1 MSRVRDS
8 KGRYAQ
14 QNVGSPWILP
24 NREPTPEL
32 FPQVVSGI
40 SGQPGVFDQIMVG
53 HPKVAKHMSDFRTTL
68 GAASYW
74 WQPCEDETSAEAA
87 FREDME
93 SLCKGAYLDA
103 ENGVQGW
110 SEIAESWLQHWAH
123 GMYWAEVRWVEE
135 PTEARQYAYL
145 SGRQLELYPVHPSTV
160 QQVLQSDNYRRL
172 TGIRQS
178 ASTGFAEIPV
188 ERLLWVQRGG
198 IVGQYAGESILRP
211 LVFLFDRWRSVWLSS
226 EQQAYM
232 QGGCL
237 VVQADQAAN
246 YGTEAWKR
254 ARATLEGWQNN
265 LARYLLMP
273 PGFQAEFIAAS
284 SSIDGDVIDRIDA
297 YCDTVLGAQ
306 VAALIQ
312 SANGHRAL
320 GEVAAAQDDTSQSED
335 LSAFLRRLG
344 DRLSRWVA
352 QQVAYAGRR
361 PTLSVR
367 PAEQVTAPDAK
378 VATAIQA
385 KGAQAVT
392 WTSADE
398 AWVRETIGMPE
409 LQTVEDVD
417 GDSLLAEPM
426 ATPIPPEPDGS
437 VQSAEMAE
445 VKRYEHI
452 DFTPPQG
459 VREAAAR
466 GLEVRR
472 EAPESQ
478 RGGTEVGVARA
489 RDLSN
494 GVSISPET
502 ARRMKA
508 YFDRHEADKQGE
520 TWDQQGKGWQAWMLW
535 GGDAGRSWA
544 EKLVKQMNAADE
556 KASLSDSTDPVPPAA
571 VQQSAADGLFARGRS
586 PSEMRGL
593 QNRMDLQL
601 AKKIAAGQGLSRGE
615 LRYIESALRFI
626 GDPTTKPDYGLH
638 GPTYQE
644 FHGLGGQAMVSWLG
658 GVLSDTDGVAPVTS
672 PDPTVAPEPMAEP
685 DLLAGADYG
694 ADFTGRWC

>member
-1 MSRVRDS
+1 MSRIRDA
-8 KGRYAQ
+8 KGRFAQ

-93 SLCKGAYLDA
+93 SLTQGAYLDA

-160 QQVLQSDNYRRL
+160 QQVLQADNYRRL

-188 ERLLWVQRGG
+188 DRLLWVQRGG

-211 LVFLFDRWRSVWLSS
+211 LVFLFDRWKSVWLSS

-273 PGFQAEFIAAS
+273 PGFQAEFIASS
-284 SSIDGDVIDRIDA
+284 SSIDGDVIDRIDG

-320 GEVAAAQDDTSQSED
+320 GEVAAAQDDASQSED

-344 DRLSRWVA
+344 DRLSRWVS

-367 PAEQVTAPDAK
+367 PAEQVTAADAK
-378 VATAIQA
+378 VSTAISA
-385 KGAQAVT
+385 KAAEAVT
-392 WTSADE
+392 WTPADE

-417 GDSLLAEPM
+417 GESMLAEPM
-426 ATPIPPEPDGS
+426 AAPVVPTAPVADAPEA
-437 VQSAEMAE
+437 SAEMA
-445 VKRYEHI
+445 
-452 DFTPPQG
+452 DDT
-459 VREAAAR
+459 
-466 GLEVRR
+466 
-472 EAPESQ
+472 
-478 RGGTEVGVARA
+478 VG
-489 RDLSN
+489 
-494 GVSISPET
+494 
-502 ARRMKA
+502 
-508 YFDRHEADKQGE
+508 
-520 TWDQQGKGWQAWMLW
+520 
-535 GGDAGRSWA
+535 
-544 EKLVKQMNAADE
+544 
-556 KASLSDSTDPVPPAA
+556 PPAS
-571 VQQSAADGLFARGRS
+571 VQQSAADGLYARNRS

-601 AKKIAAGQGLSRGE
+601 AKKLAAGQGLSHGE

-626 GDPTTKPDYGLH
+626 GDPTVKPDYALH

-658 GVLSDTDGVAPVTS
+658 GVLADTDGVAPVSS
-672 PDPTVAPEPMAEP
+672 PDPAMTPDPMAE
-685 DLLAGADYG
+685 LESADY
-694 ADFTGRWC
+694 TGRWWP

>member
-1 MSRVRDS
+1 MSRIRDA
-8 KGRYAQ
+8 KGRFAQ

-93 SLCKGAYLDA
+93 SLTQGAYLDA

-160 QQVLQSDNYRRL
+160 QQVLQADNYRRL

-188 ERLLWVQRGG
+188 DRLLWVQRGG

-211 LVFLFDRWRSVWLSS
+211 LVFLFDRWKSVWLSS

-273 PGFQAEFIAAS
+273 PGFQAEFIASS
-284 SSIDGDVIDRIDA
+284 SSIDGDVIDRIDG

-320 GEVAAAQDDTSQSED
+320 GEVAAAQDDASQSED

-344 DRLSRWVA
+344 DRLSRWVS

-367 PAEQVTAPDAK
+367 PAEQVTAADAK
-378 VATAIQA
+378 VSTAISA
-385 KGAQAVT
+385 KAAEAVT
-392 WTSADE
+392 WTPADE

-417 GDSLLAEPM
+417 GESMLAEPM
-426 ATPIPPEPDGS
+426 AAPVVPTAPVADAPEA
-437 VQSAEMAE
+437 SAEMA
-445 VKRYEHI
+445 
-452 DFTPPQG
+452 DDT
-459 VREAAAR
+459 
-466 GLEVRR
+466 
-472 EAPESQ
+472 
-478 RGGTEVGVARA
+478 VG
-489 RDLSN
+489 
-494 GVSISPET
+494 
-502 ARRMKA
+502 
-508 YFDRHEADKQGE
+508 
-520 TWDQQGKGWQAWMLW
+520 
-535 GGDAGRSWA
+535 
-544 EKLVKQMNAADE
+544 
-556 KASLSDSTDPVPPAA
+556 PPAS
-571 VQQSAADGLFARGRS
+571 VQQSAADGLYARNRS

-601 AKKIAAGQGLSRGE
+601 AKKLAAGQGLSHGE

-626 GDPTTKPDYGLH
+626 GDPTVKPDYALH

-658 GVLSDTDGVAPVTS
+658 GVLADTDGVAPVSS
-672 PDPTVAPEPMAEP
+672 PDPAVAPDPMAE
-685 DLLAGADYG
+685 LES

>member
-1 MSRVRDS
+1 MSKARIRDS
-8 KGRYAQ
+8 RGRFAQ

-32 FPQVVSGI
+32 FPQIVSGI
-40 SGQPGVFDQIMVG
+40 SGQPGVYDQILVG
-53 HPKVAKHMSDFRTTL
+53 HPKVAKHMGDFRTTL

-74 WQPCEDETSAEAA
+74 WQPVEDETSEEAA
-87 FREDME
+87 FREDLE
-93 SLCKGAYLDA
+93 SLTEHAYLDH

-123 GMYWAEVRWVEE
+123 GMYWAEIRFVEE
-135 PTEARQYAYL
+135 PTHARQYAYL
-145 SGRQLELYPVHPSTV
+145 TGRQLEIYPVHPSTV
-160 QQVLQSDNYRRL
+160 QQVMQSDNYRRL

-178 ASTGFAEIPV
+178 AATGFAEIPV
-188 ERLLWVQRGG
+188 DRLLWVQRGG
-198 IVGQYAGESILRP
+198 VVGQYAGESILRP
-211 LVFLFDRWRSVWLSS
+211 LVFLFDRWKSVWLSS

-237 VVQADQAAN
+237 VVQADQGAN

-254 ARATLEGWQNN
+254 ARATLEGWQND

-273 PGFQAEFIAAS
+273 PGFTADFVASS
-284 SSIDGDVIDRIDA
+284 SSIDGDVIDRIDS

-306 VAALIQ
+306 VAALIA

-320 GEVAAAQDDTSQSED
+320 GEVAAQQDATAESED

-344 DRLSRWVA
+344 DRLSRWVSRH
-352 QQVAYAGRR
+352 VAYLGRR
-361 PTLSVR
+361 PTLCVR
-367 PAEQVTAPDAK
+367 PVEQSAAPAEKVTAALAAK
-378 VATAIQA
+378 AAEAI
-385 KGAQAVT
+385 T
-392 WTSADE
+392 WTQADE
-398 AWVRETIGMPE
+398 AWARQTIGMPE

-417 GDSLLAEPM
+417 GDAMLATPELTVPVVPVTTEDTAVSAPM
-426 ATPIPPEPDGS
+426 ADE
-437 VQSAEMAE
+437 A
-445 VKRYEHI
+445 RYSHI

-472 EAPESQ
+472 AAPDSEK
-478 RGGTEVGVARA
+478 GGTEVGVARA

-494 GVSISPET
+494 GVSISSDT

-520 TWDQQGKGWQAWMLW
+520 TWDQQGKGWQAWQLW
-535 GGDAGRSWA
+535 GGDAGQAWA
-544 EKLVKQMNAADE
+544 NKLVRQMNAADE
-556 KASLSDSTDPVPPAA
+556 EAKMADVSSQGLTPPVA
-571 VQQSAADGLFARGRS
+571 VQQSAADGLYARGRS
-586 PSEMRGL
+586 MAEMRGL
-593 QNRMDLQL
+593 QNRTDLQL
-601 AKKIAAGQGLSRGE
+601 AKKLAAGQGLTQGE

-626 GDPTTKPDYGLH
+626 GDPTTRPDYALH

-644 FHGLGGQAMVSWLG
+644 WHGLGGQAMATWLG
-658 GVLSDTDGVAPVTS
+658 SALADVDGVAPVES
-672 PDPTVAPEPMAEP
+672 PDPA
-685 DLLAGADYG
+685 LAGLPVGDL
-694 ADFTGRWC
+694 WQ

>member
-1 MSRVRDS
+1 MSRIRDA

-93 SLCKGAYLDA
+93 SLTQGAYLDA

-135 PTEARQYAYL
+135 PTEPRQYAYL

-160 QQVLQSDNYRRL
+160 QQVLQADNYRRL

-188 ERLLWVQRGG
+188 DRLLWVQRGG

-211 LVFLFDRWRSVWLSS
+211 LVFLFDRWKSVWLSS

-273 PGFQAEFIAAS
+273 PGFQAEFIASS
-284 SSIDGDVIDRIDA
+284 SSIDGDVIDRIDG

-320 GEVAAAQDDTSQSED
+320 GEVAAAQDDASQSED

-344 DRLSRWVA
+344 DRLSRWVS

-378 VATAIQA
+378 VATAISA
-385 KGAQAVT
+385 KAAEAVT

-417 GDSLLAEPM
+417 GESLLVDPM
-426 ATPIPPEPDGS
+426 AAPAVPAAPVADAPEA
-437 VQSAEMAE
+437 SAEMA
-445 VKRYEHI
+445 
-452 DFTPPQG
+452 DDT
-459 VREAAAR
+459 
-466 GLEVRR
+466 
-472 EAPESQ
+472 
-478 RGGTEVGVARA
+478 VG
-489 RDLSN
+489 
-494 GVSISPET
+494 
-502 ARRMKA
+502 
-508 YFDRHEADKQGE
+508 
-520 TWDQQGKGWQAWMLW
+520 
-535 GGDAGRSWA
+535 
-544 EKLVKQMNAADE
+544 
-556 KASLSDSTDPVPPAA
+556 PPAS
-571 VQQSAADGLFARGRS
+571 VQQSAADGLYARNRS

-601 AKKIAAGQGLSRGE
+601 AKKLAAGQGLSHGE

-626 GDPTTKPDYGLH
+626 GDPTVKPDYALH

-658 GVLSDTDGVAPVTS
+658 GVLADTDGVAPVSS
-672 PDPTVAPEPMAEP
+672 PDPAMAPDPMAE
-685 DLLAGADYG
+685 LESV
-694 ADFTGRWC
+694 DFTGRWC

>member
-1 MSRVRDS
+1 MSRMRDA
-8 KGRYAQ
+8 KGRFAQ

-93 SLCKGAYLDA
+93 SLTQGAYLDA

-135 PTEARQYAYL
+135 PTQPRQYAYL

-160 QQVLQSDNYRRL
+160 QQVLQADNYRRL

-188 ERLLWVQRGG
+188 DRLLWVQRGG

-211 LVFLFDRWRSVWLSS
+211 LVFLFDRWKSVWLSS

-273 PGFQAEFIAAS
+273 PGFQAEFIASS
-284 SSIDGDVIDRIDA
+284 SSIDGDVIDRIDG

-320 GEVAAAQDDTSQSED
+320 GEVAAAQDDASQSED

-344 DRLSRWVA
+344 DRLSRWVS

-367 PAEQVTAPDAK
+367 PAEQVTAADAK

-385 KGAQAVT
+385 KGAEAIT
-392 WTSADE
+392 WTPADE

-409 LQTVEDVD
+409 LQTMEDVD
-417 GDSLLAEPM
+417 GESMLAEPM
-426 ATPIPPEPDGS
+426 AAPAAVVEPVAGAPAA
-437 VQSAEMAE
+437 SAEMADDTVE
-445 VKRYEHI
+445 
-452 DFTPPQG
+452 PP
-459 VREAAAR
+459 
-466 GLEVRR
+466 
-472 EAPESQ
+472 S
-478 RGGTEVGVARA
+478 
-489 RDLSN
+489 S
-494 GVSISPET
+494 
-502 ARRMKA
+502 
-508 YFDRHEADKQGE
+508 
-520 TWDQQGKGWQAWMLW
+520 
-535 GGDAGRSWA
+535 
-544 EKLVKQMNAADE
+544 
-556 KASLSDSTDPVPPAA
+556 
-571 VQQSAADGLFARGRS
+571 VQQSAADGLYARNRS

-601 AKKIAAGQGLSRGE
+601 AKKLAAGQGLSHGE

-626 GDPTTKPDYGLH
+626 GDPTVKPDYALH

-658 GVLSDTDGVAPVTS
+658 GVLADTDGVAPVSS
-672 PDPTVAPEPMAEP
+672 PDPAVAPDPMAEL
-685 DLLAGADYG
+685 DSV
-694 ADFTGRWC
+694 DFTGRWC

>member
-1 MSRVRDS
+1 MSRIRDA

-93 SLCKGAYLDA
+93 SLTQGAYLDA

-135 PTEARQYAYL
+135 PTEPRQYAYL

-160 QQVLQSDNYRRL
+160 QQVLQADNYRRL

-188 ERLLWVQRGG
+188 DRLLWVQRGG

-211 LVFLFDRWRSVWLSS
+211 LVFLFDRWKSVWLSS

-273 PGFQAEFIAAS
+273 PGFQAEFIASS
-284 SSIDGDVIDRIDA
+284 SSIDGDVIDRIDG

-320 GEVAAAQDDTSQSED
+320 GEVAAAQDDASQSED

-344 DRLSRWVA
+344 DRLSRWVS

-378 VATAIQA
+378 VATAISA
-385 KGAQAVT
+385 KAAEAVT

-417 GDSLLAEPM
+417 GESLLVDPM
-426 ATPIPPEPDGS
+426 AAPAAPVADAPEA
-437 VQSAEMAE
+437 SAEMA
-445 VKRYEHI
+445 
-452 DFTPPQG
+452 DDT
-459 VREAAAR
+459 
-466 GLEVRR
+466 
-472 EAPESQ
+472 
-478 RGGTEVGVARA
+478 VG
-489 RDLSN
+489 
-494 GVSISPET
+494 
-502 ARRMKA
+502 
-508 YFDRHEADKQGE
+508 
-520 TWDQQGKGWQAWMLW
+520 
-535 GGDAGRSWA
+535 
-544 EKLVKQMNAADE
+544 
-556 KASLSDSTDPVPPAA
+556 PPAS
-571 VQQSAADGLFARGRS
+571 VQQSAADGLYARNRS

-601 AKKIAAGQGLSRGE
+601 AKKLAAGQGLSHGE

-626 GDPTTKPDYGLH
+626 GDPTVKPDYALH

-658 GVLSDTDGVAPVTS
+658 GVLADTDGVAPVSS
-672 PDPTVAPEPMAEP
+672 PDPAMAPDPMAE
-685 DLLAGADYG
+685 LES

>member
-1 MSRVRDS
+1 MSRIRDA
-8 KGRYAQ
+8 KGRFAQ

-93 SLCKGAYLDA
+93 SLTQGAYLDA

-135 PTEARQYAYL
+135 PTQPRQYAYL

-160 QQVLQSDNYRRL
+160 QQVLQADNYRRL

-188 ERLLWVQRGG
+188 DRLLWVQRGG

-211 LVFLFDRWRSVWLSS
+211 LVFLFDRWKSVWLSS

-273 PGFQAEFIAAS
+273 PGFQAEFIASS
-284 SSIDGDVIDRIDA
+284 SSIDGDVIDRIDG

-320 GEVAAAQDDTSQSED
+320 GEVAAAQDDASQSED

-344 DRLSRWVA
+344 DRLSRWVS

-367 PAEQVTAPDAK
+367 PAEQVTAADAK
-378 VATAIQA
+378 VATAISA
-385 KGAQAVT
+385 KAAEAVT
-392 WTSADE
+392 WTPADE

-417 GDSLLAEPM
+417 GESMLAEPM
-426 ATPIPPEPDGS
+426 AAPVVPAAPVVGAPEA
-437 VQSAEMAE
+437 SAEMADDT
-445 VKRYEHI
+445 V
-452 DFTPPQG
+452 
-459 VREAAAR
+459 
-466 GLEVRR
+466 
-472 EAPESQ
+472 
-478 RGGTEVGVARA
+478 
-489 RDLSN
+489 N
-494 GVSISPET
+494 
-502 ARRMKA
+502 
-508 YFDRHEADKQGE
+508 
-520 TWDQQGKGWQAWMLW
+520 
-535 GGDAGRSWA
+535 
-544 EKLVKQMNAADE
+544 
-556 KASLSDSTDPVPPAA
+556 PPAS
-571 VQQSAADGLFARGRS
+571 VQQSAADGLYARNRS

-601 AKKIAAGQGLSRGE
+601 AKKLAAGQGLSHGE

-626 GDPTTKPDYGLH
+626 GDPTVKPDYALH

-658 GVLSDTDGVAPVTS
+658 GVLADTDGVAPVSS
-672 PDPTVAPEPMAEP
+672 PDPAMVPDPMAE
-685 DLLAGADYG
+685 LES

>member
-1 MSRVRDS
+1 MRDA
-8 KGRYAQ
+8 KGRFAQ

-93 SLCKGAYLDA
+93 SLTQGAYLDA

-135 PTEARQYAYL
+135 PTQPRQYAYL

-160 QQVLQSDNYRRL
+160 QQVLQADNYRRL

-188 ERLLWVQRGG
+188 DRLLWVQRGG

-211 LVFLFDRWRSVWLSS
+211 LVFLFDRWKSVWLSS

-273 PGFQAEFIAAS
+273 PGFQAEFIASS
-284 SSIDGDVIDRIDA
+284 SSIDGDVIDRIDG

-320 GEVAAAQDDTSQSED
+320 GEVAAAQDDASQSED

-344 DRLSRWVA
+344 DRLSRWVS

-367 PAEQVTAPDAK
+367 PAEQVTAADAK

-385 KGAQAVT
+385 KGAEAIT
-392 WTSADE
+392 WTPADE

-409 LQTVEDVD
+409 LQTMEDVD
-417 GDSLLAEPM
+417 GESMLAEPM
-426 ATPIPPEPDGS
+426 AAPAAVVEPVAGAPAA
-437 VQSAEMAE
+437 SAEMADDTVE
-445 VKRYEHI
+445 
-452 DFTPPQG
+452 PP
-459 VREAAAR
+459 
-466 GLEVRR
+466 
-472 EAPESQ
+472 S
-478 RGGTEVGVARA
+478 
-489 RDLSN
+489 S
-494 GVSISPET
+494 
-502 ARRMKA
+502 
-508 YFDRHEADKQGE
+508 
-520 TWDQQGKGWQAWMLW
+520 
-535 GGDAGRSWA
+535 
-544 EKLVKQMNAADE
+544 
-556 KASLSDSTDPVPPAA
+556 
-571 VQQSAADGLFARGRS
+571 VQQSAADGLYARNRS

-601 AKKIAAGQGLSRGE
+601 AKKLAAGQGLSHGE

-626 GDPTTKPDYGLH
+626 GDPTVKPDYALH

-658 GVLSDTDGVAPVTS
+658 GVLADTDGVAPVTS
-672 PDPTVAPEPMAEP
+672 PDPAMVPDPMAEL
-685 DLLAGADYG
+685 DSV
-694 ADFTGRWC
+694 DFTGRWC

>member
-1 MSRVRDS
+1 MSRIRDA

-93 SLCKGAYLDA
+93 SLTQGAYLDA

-135 PTEARQYAYL
+135 PTQPRQYAYL

-160 QQVLQSDNYRRL
+160 QQVLQADNYRRL

-211 LVFLFDRWRSVWLSS
+211 LVFLFDRWKSVWLSS

-273 PGFQAEFIAAS
+273 PGFQAEFIASS
-284 SSIDGDVIDRIDA
+284 SSIDGDVIDRIDG

-320 GEVAAAQDDTSQSED
+320 GEVAAAQDDASQSED

-344 DRLSRWVA
+344 DRLSRWVS

-367 PAEQVTAPDAK
+367 PAEQVTAADTK
-378 VATAIQA
+378 VATAISA
-385 KGAQAVT
+385 KAAEAVT

-417 GDSLLAEPM
+417 GESLLADPM
-426 ATPIPPEPDGS
+426 AAPVVPTAPVADAPEA
-437 VQSAEMAE
+437 SAEMADDT
-445 VKRYEHI
+445 V
-452 DFTPPQG
+452 
-459 VREAAAR
+459 
-466 GLEVRR
+466 
-472 EAPESQ
+472 
-478 RGGTEVGVARA
+478 
-489 RDLSN
+489 N
-494 GVSISPET
+494 
-502 ARRMKA
+502 
-508 YFDRHEADKQGE
+508 
-520 TWDQQGKGWQAWMLW
+520 
-535 GGDAGRSWA
+535 
-544 EKLVKQMNAADE
+544 
-556 KASLSDSTDPVPPAA
+556 PPAS
-571 VQQSAADGLFARGRS
+571 VQQSAADGLYARNRS

-601 AKKIAAGQGLSRGE
+601 AKKLAAGQGLSHGE

-626 GDPTTKPDYGLH
+626 GDPTVKPDYALH

-658 GVLSDTDGVAPVTS
+658 GVLADTDGVAPVSS
-672 PDPTVAPEPMAEP
+672 PDPAMAPDPMAE
-685 DLLAGADYG
+685 LES

>member
-1 MSRVRDS
+1 MRDA
-8 KGRYAQ
+8 KGRFAQ

-93 SLCKGAYLDA
+93 SLTQGAYLDA

-135 PTEARQYAYL
+135 PTQPRQYAYL

-160 QQVLQSDNYRRL
+160 QQVLQADNYRRL

-188 ERLLWVQRGG
+188 DRLLWVQRGG

-211 LVFLFDRWRSVWLSS
+211 LVFLFDRWKSVWLSS

-273 PGFQAEFIAAS
+273 PGFQAEFIASS
-284 SSIDGDVIDRIDA
+284 SSIDGDVIDRIDG

-320 GEVAAAQDDTSQSED
+320 GEVAAAQDDASQSED

-344 DRLSRWVA
+344 DRLSRWVS

-367 PAEQVTAPDAK
+367 PAEQVTAADAK

-385 KGAQAVT
+385 KGAEAIT
-392 WTSADE
+392 WTPADE

-409 LQTVEDVD
+409 LQTMEDVD
-417 GDSLLAEPM
+417 GESMLAEPM
-426 ATPIPPEPDGS
+426 AAPAAVVEPVAGAPAA
-437 VQSAEMAE
+437 SAEMADDTVE
-445 VKRYEHI
+445 
-452 DFTPPQG
+452 PP
-459 VREAAAR
+459 
-466 GLEVRR
+466 
-472 EAPESQ
+472 S
-478 RGGTEVGVARA
+478 
-489 RDLSN
+489 S
-494 GVSISPET
+494 
-502 ARRMKA
+502 
-508 YFDRHEADKQGE
+508 
-520 TWDQQGKGWQAWMLW
+520 
-535 GGDAGRSWA
+535 
-544 EKLVKQMNAADE
+544 
-556 KASLSDSTDPVPPAA
+556 
-571 VQQSAADGLFARGRS
+571 VQQSAADGLYARNRS

-601 AKKIAAGQGLSRGE
+601 AKKLAAGQGLSHGE

-626 GDPTTKPDYGLH
+626 GDPTVKPDYALH

-658 GVLSDTDGVAPVTS
+658 GVLADTDGVAPVSS
-672 PDPTVAPEPMAEP
+672 PDPAVAPDPMAEL
-685 DLLAGADYG
+685 DSV
-694 ADFTGRWC
+694 DFTGRWC

>member
-1 MSRVRDS
+1 MSRMRDA
-8 KGRYAQ
+8 KGRFAQ

-93 SLCKGAYLDA
+93 SLTQGAYLDA

-135 PTEARQYAYL
+135 PTQPRQYAYL

-160 QQVLQSDNYRRL
+160 QQVLQADNYRRL

-188 ERLLWVQRGG
+188 DRLLWVQRGG

-211 LVFLFDRWRSVWLSS
+211 LVFLFDRWKSVWLSS

-273 PGFQAEFIAAS
+273 PGFKAEFIASS
-284 SSIDGDVIDRIDA
+284 SSIDGDVIDRIDG

-320 GEVAAAQDDTSQSED
+320 GEVAAAQDDASQSED

-344 DRLSRWVA
+344 DRLSRWVS

-367 PAEQVTAPDAK
+367 PAEQVTAADAK
-378 VATAIQA
+378 VSTAISA
-385 KGAQAVT
+385 KAAEAVT
-392 WTSADE
+392 WTPADE

-409 LQTVEDVD
+409 LQTMEDVD
-417 GDSLLAEPM
+417 GESMLAEPM
-426 ATPIPPEPDGS
+426 AAPVVPTAPVAGAPES
-437 VQSAEMAE
+437 SAEMADDT
-445 VKRYEHI
+445 V
-452 DFTPPQG
+452 
-459 VREAAAR
+459 
-466 GLEVRR
+466 
-472 EAPESQ
+472 
-478 RGGTEVGVARA
+478 
-489 RDLSN
+489 N
-494 GVSISPET
+494 
-502 ARRMKA
+502 
-508 YFDRHEADKQGE
+508 
-520 TWDQQGKGWQAWMLW
+520 
-535 GGDAGRSWA
+535 
-544 EKLVKQMNAADE
+544 
-556 KASLSDSTDPVPPAA
+556 PPAL
-571 VQQSAADGLFARGRS
+571 VQQSAADGLYARNRS

-601 AKKIAAGQGLSRGE
+601 AKKLAAGQGLSHGE

-626 GDPTTKPDYGLH
+626 GDPTVKPDYGLH

-658 GVLSDTDGVAPVTS
+658 GVLADTDGVAPVSS
-672 PDPTVAPEPMAEP
+672 PDPAVAPDPMAE
-685 DLLAGADYG
+685 LES

>member
-1 MSRVRDS
+1 MSRIRDA

-93 SLCKGAYLDA
+93 SLTQGAYLDA

-135 PTEARQYAYL
+135 PTEPRQYAYL

-160 QQVLQSDNYRRL
+160 QQVLQADNYRRL

-211 LVFLFDRWRSVWLSS
+211 LVFLFDRWKSVWLSS

-273 PGFQAEFIAAS
+273 PGFQAEFIASS
-284 SSIDGDVIDRIDA
+284 SSIDGDVIDRIDG

-320 GEVAAAQDDTSQSED
+320 GEVAAAQDDASQSED

-367 PAEQVTAPDAK
+367 PAEQVTAPDTK
-378 VATAIQA
+378 VATAISA
-385 KGAQAVT
+385 KAAEAVT

-417 GDSLLAEPM
+417 GESMLADPM
-426 ATPIPPEPDGS
+426 AAPAVPVAPVADAPEA
-437 VQSAEMAE
+437 SAEMADDT
-445 VKRYEHI
+445 V
-452 DFTPPQG
+452 
-459 VREAAAR
+459 
-466 GLEVRR
+466 
-472 EAPESQ
+472 
-478 RGGTEVGVARA
+478 
-489 RDLSN
+489 N
-494 GVSISPET
+494 
-502 ARRMKA
+502 
-508 YFDRHEADKQGE
+508 
-520 TWDQQGKGWQAWMLW
+520 
-535 GGDAGRSWA
+535 
-544 EKLVKQMNAADE
+544 
-556 KASLSDSTDPVPPAA
+556 PPAS
-571 VQQSAADGLFARGRS
+571 VQQSAADGLYARNRS

-601 AKKIAAGQGLSRGE
+601 AKKLAAGQGLSHGE

-626 GDPTTKPDYGLH
+626 GDPTVKPDYALH

-658 GVLSDTDGVAPVTS
+658 GVLADTDGVAPVSS
-672 PDPTVAPEPMAEP
+672 PDPAMVPDPMAE
-685 DLLAGADYG
+685 LES

>member
-1 MSRVRDS
+1 MSRIRDA
-8 KGRYAQ
+8 KGRFAQ

-93 SLCKGAYLDA
+93 SLTQGAYLDA

-160 QQVLQSDNYRRL
+160 QQVLQADNYRRL

-188 ERLLWVQRGG
+188 DRLLWVQRGG

-211 LVFLFDRWRSVWLSS
+211 LVFLFDRWKSVWLSS

-273 PGFQAEFIAAS
+273 PGFQAEFIASS
-284 SSIDGDVIDRIDA
+284 SSIDGDVIDRIDG

-320 GEVAAAQDDTSQSED
+320 GEVAAAQDDASQSED

-344 DRLSRWVA
+344 DRLSRWVS

-367 PAEQVTAPDAK
+367 PAEQVTAADAK
-378 VATAIQA
+378 VSTAISA
-385 KGAQAVT
+385 KAAEAVT
-392 WTSADE
+392 WTPADE

-417 GDSLLAEPM
+417 GESMLAEPM
-426 ATPIPPEPDGS
+426 AAPVVPTAPVADAPEA
-437 VQSAEMAE
+437 SAEMADDT
-445 VKRYEHI
+445 V
-452 DFTPPQG
+452 
-459 VREAAAR
+459 
-466 GLEVRR
+466 
-472 EAPESQ
+472 
-478 RGGTEVGVARA
+478 
-489 RDLSN
+489 N
-494 GVSISPET
+494 
-502 ARRMKA
+502 
-508 YFDRHEADKQGE
+508 
-520 TWDQQGKGWQAWMLW
+520 
-535 GGDAGRSWA
+535 
-544 EKLVKQMNAADE
+544 
-556 KASLSDSTDPVPPAA
+556 PPAS
-571 VQQSAADGLFARGRS
+571 VQQSAADGLYARNRS

-601 AKKIAAGQGLSRGE
+601 AKKLAAGQGLSHGE

-626 GDPTTKPDYGLH
+626 GDPTVKPDYALH

-658 GVLSDTDGVAPVTS
+658 GVLADTDGVAPVSS
-672 PDPTVAPEPMAEP
+672 PDPAVAPDPMAE
-685 DLLAGADYG
+685 LES

>member
-93 SLCKGAYLDA
+93 SLTQGAYLDA

-135 PTEARQYAYL
+135 PTQPRQYAYL

-160 QQVLQSDNYRRL
+160 QQVLQADNYRRL

-188 ERLLWVQRGG
+188 DRLLWVQRGG

-211 LVFLFDRWRSVWLSS
+211 LVFLFDRWKSVWLSS

-273 PGFQAEFIAAS
+273 PGFQAEFIASS
-284 SSIDGDVIDRIDA
+284 SSIDGDVIDRIDG

-320 GEVAAAQDDTSQSED
+320 GEVAAAQDDASQSED

-344 DRLSRWVA
+344 DRLSRWVS

-367 PAEQVTAPDAK
+367 PAEQVTAADAK
-378 VATAIQA
+378 VATAISA
-385 KGAQAVT
+385 KAAEAVT
-392 WTSADE
+392 WTPADE

-409 LQTVEDVD
+409 LQTMEDVD
-417 GDSLLAEPM
+417 GESMLAEPM
-426 ATPIPPEPDGS
+426 AAPIAPEPDGS

-459 VREAAAR
+459 VRESAAR

-494 GVSISPET
+494 GVSISSET

-508 YFDRHEADKQGE
+508 YFDRHEVDKQGE
-520 TWDQQGKGWQAWMLW
+520 TWDQQGKGWQAWQLW

-544 EKLVKQMNAADE
+544 EKLVRQMNAADE

-586 PSEMRGL
+586 TSEMRGL

-601 AKKIAAGQGLSRGE
+601 AKKLAAGQGLSHGE

-626 GDPTTKPDYGLH
+626 GDPTVKPDYALH

-658 GVLSDTDGVAPVTS
+658 GVLADTDGVAPVSS
-672 PDPTVAPEPMAEP
+672 PDPAMAPDPMAE
-685 DLLAGADYG
+685 LES

>member
-1 MSRVRDS
+1 MSRIRDA
-8 KGRYAQ
+8 KGRFAQ

-93 SLCKGAYLDA
+93 SLTQGAYLDA

-135 PTEARQYAYL
+135 PTEPRQYAYL

-160 QQVLQSDNYRRL
+160 QQVLQADNYRRL

-188 ERLLWVQRGG
+188 DRLLWVQRGG

-211 LVFLFDRWRSVWLSS
+211 LVFLFDRWKSVWLSS

-273 PGFQAEFIAAS
+273 PGFQAEFIASS
-284 SSIDGDVIDRIDA
+284 SSIDGDVIDRIDG

-320 GEVAAAQDDTSQSED
+320 GEVAAAQDDASQSED

-344 DRLSRWVA
+344 DRLSRWVS

-367 PAEQVTAPDAK
+367 PAEQVTAADAK
-378 VATAIQA
+378 VSTAISA
-385 KGAQAVT
+385 KAAEAVT
-392 WTSADE
+392 WTPADE

-409 LQTVEDVD
+409 LQTMEDVD
-417 GDSLLAEPM
+417 GESMLAEPM
-426 ATPIPPEPDGS
+426 AAPVVPTAPVADAPES
-437 VQSAEMAE
+437 SAEMA
-445 VKRYEHI
+445 
-452 DFTPPQG
+452 DDT
-459 VREAAAR
+459 
-466 GLEVRR
+466 
-472 EAPESQ
+472 
-478 RGGTEVGVARA
+478 VG
-489 RDLSN
+489 
-494 GVSISPET
+494 
-502 ARRMKA
+502 
-508 YFDRHEADKQGE
+508 
-520 TWDQQGKGWQAWMLW
+520 
-535 GGDAGRSWA
+535 
-544 EKLVKQMNAADE
+544 
-556 KASLSDSTDPVPPAA
+556 PPAS
-571 VQQSAADGLFARGRS
+571 VQQSAADGLYARNRS

-601 AKKIAAGQGLSRGE
+601 AKKLAAGQGLSHGE

-626 GDPTTKPDYGLH
+626 GDPTVKPDYALH

-658 GVLSDTDGVAPVTS
+658 GVLADTDGVAPVSS
-672 PDPTVAPEPMAEP
+672 PDPAMVPDPMAE
-685 DLLAGADYG
+685 LES

>member
-1 MSRVRDS
+1 MSRIRDA
-8 KGRYAQ
+8 KGRFAQ

-93 SLCKGAYLDA
+93 SLTQGAYLDA

-160 QQVLQSDNYRRL
+160 QQVLQADNYRRL

-188 ERLLWVQRGG
+188 DRLLWVQRGG

-211 LVFLFDRWRSVWLSS
+211 LVFLFDRWKSVWLSS

-273 PGFQAEFIAAS
+273 PGFQAEFIASS
-284 SSIDGDVIDRIDA
+284 SSIDGDVIDRIDG

-320 GEVAAAQDDTSQSED
+320 GEVAAAQDDASQSED

-344 DRLSRWVA
+344 DRLSRWVS

-367 PAEQVTAPDAK
+367 PAEQVTAADAK
-378 VATAIQA
+378 VSTAISA
-385 KGAQAVT
+385 KAAEAVT
-392 WTSADE
+392 WTPADE

-417 GDSLLAEPM
+417 GESMLAEPM
-426 ATPIPPEPDGS
+426 AAPVVPTAPVADAPEA
-437 VQSAEMAE
+437 SAEMA
-445 VKRYEHI
+445 
-452 DFTPPQG
+452 DDT
-459 VREAAAR
+459 
-466 GLEVRR
+466 
-472 EAPESQ
+472 
-478 RGGTEVGVARA
+478 VG
-489 RDLSN
+489 
-494 GVSISPET
+494 
-502 ARRMKA
+502 
-508 YFDRHEADKQGE
+508 
-520 TWDQQGKGWQAWMLW
+520 
-535 GGDAGRSWA
+535 
-544 EKLVKQMNAADE
+544 
-556 KASLSDSTDPVPPAA
+556 PPAS
-571 VQQSAADGLFARGRS
+571 VQQSAADGLYARNRS

-601 AKKIAAGQGLSRGE
+601 AKKLAAGQGLSHGE

-626 GDPTTKPDYGLH
+626 GDPTVKPDYALH

-658 GVLSDTDGVAPVTS
+658 GVLADTDGVAPVSS
-672 PDPTVAPEPMAEP
+672 PDPAMAPDPMAE
-685 DLLAGADYG
+685 LES

>member
-8 KGRYAQ
+8 KGRFAQ

-135 PTEARQYAYL
+135 PTEGRQYAYL

-160 QQVLQSDNYRRL
+160 QQVLQADNYRRL

-385 KGAQAVT
+385 KSAEAIT

-426 ATPIPPEPDGS
+426 AAPAVPAAPVEGAPEA
-437 VQSAEMAE
+437 SAEMADDTVE
-445 VKRYEHI
+445 
-452 DFTPPQG
+452 
-459 VREAAAR
+459 
-466 GLEVRR
+466 
-472 EAPESQ
+472 
-478 RGGTEVGVARA
+478 
-489 RDLSN
+489 
-494 GVSISPET
+494 
-502 ARRMKA
+502 
-508 YFDRHEADKQGE
+508 
-520 TWDQQGKGWQAWMLW
+520 
-535 GGDAGRSWA
+535 
-544 EKLVKQMNAADE
+544 
-556 KASLSDSTDPVPPAA
+556 PPAS
-571 VQQSAADGLFARGRS
+571 VQQSAADGLYARNRS

-672 PDPTVAPEPMAEP
+672 PDPAVAPDPMAEP

>member
-1 MSRVRDS
+1 MSRIRDA
-8 KGRYAQ
+8 KGRFAQ

-93 SLCKGAYLDA
+93 SLTQGAYLDA

-135 PTEARQYAYL
+135 PTEPRQYAYL

-160 QQVLQSDNYRRL
+160 QQVLQADNYRRL

-188 ERLLWVQRGG
+188 DRLLWVQRGG

-211 LVFLFDRWRSVWLSS
+211 LVFLFDRWKSVWLSS

-273 PGFQAEFIAAS
+273 PGFKADFIASS
-284 SSIDGDVIDRIDA
+284 SSIDGDVIDRIDG

-320 GEVAAAQDDTSQSED
+320 GEVAAAQDDASQSED

-344 DRLSRWVA
+344 DRLSRWVS

-367 PAEQVTAPDAK
+367 PAEQVTAADAK
-378 VATAIQA
+378 VATAISA
-385 KGAQAVT
+385 KAAEAVT
-392 WTSADE
+392 WTPADE

-417 GDSLLAEPM
+417 GESMLAEPM
-426 ATPIPPEPDGS
+426 AAPVVPTAPVAGAPEA
-437 VQSAEMAE
+437 SAEMA
-445 VKRYEHI
+445 
-452 DFTPPQG
+452 DDT
-459 VREAAAR
+459 
-466 GLEVRR
+466 
-472 EAPESQ
+472 
-478 RGGTEVGVARA
+478 VG
-489 RDLSN
+489 
-494 GVSISPET
+494 
-502 ARRMKA
+502 
-508 YFDRHEADKQGE
+508 
-520 TWDQQGKGWQAWMLW
+520 
-535 GGDAGRSWA
+535 
-544 EKLVKQMNAADE
+544 
-556 KASLSDSTDPVPPAA
+556 PPAS
-571 VQQSAADGLFARGRS
+571 VQQSAADGLYARNRS

-593 QNRMDLQL
+593 QNRVDLQL
-601 AKKIAAGQGLSRGE
+601 AKKLAAGQGLSHGE

-626 GDPTTKPDYGLH
+626 GDPTVKPDYALH

-658 GVLSDTDGVAPVTS
+658 GVLADTDGVAPVSS
-672 PDPTVAPEPMAEP
+672 PDPAMLPDPMAE
-685 DLLAGADYG
+685 LES

>member
-1 MSRVRDS
+1 MSRMRDA
-8 KGRYAQ
+8 KGRFAQ

-40 SGQPGVFDQIMVG
+40 SGQPGVYDQIMAG

-93 SLCKGAYLDA
+93 SLTQGAYLDA

-135 PTEARQYAYL
+135 PTQPRQYAFL

-160 QQVLQSDNYRRL
+160 QQVLQADNYRRL

-188 ERLLWVQRGG
+188 DRLLWVQRGG

-211 LVFLFDRWRSVWLSS
+211 LVFLFDRWKSVWLSS

-273 PGFQAEFIAAS
+273 PGFQAEFIASS
-284 SSIDGDVIDRIDA
+284 SSIDGDVIDRIDG

-320 GEVAAAQDDTSQSED
+320 GEVAAAQDDASQSED

-344 DRLSRWVA
+344 DRLSRWVS

-367 PAEQVTAPDAK
+367 PAEQVTAADAK
-378 VATAIQA
+378 VSTAISA
-385 KGAQAVT
+385 KAAEAVT
-392 WTSADE
+392 WTPADE

-417 GDSLLAEPM
+417 GESMLAEPM
-426 ATPIPPEPDGS
+426 AAPAVPAAPVAGAPEA
-437 VQSAEMAE
+437 SAEMA
-445 VKRYEHI
+445 
-452 DFTPPQG
+452 DDT
-459 VREAAAR
+459 
-466 GLEVRR
+466 
-472 EAPESQ
+472 
-478 RGGTEVGVARA
+478 VG
-489 RDLSN
+489 
-494 GVSISPET
+494 
-502 ARRMKA
+502 
-508 YFDRHEADKQGE
+508 
-520 TWDQQGKGWQAWMLW
+520 
-535 GGDAGRSWA
+535 
-544 EKLVKQMNAADE
+544 
-556 KASLSDSTDPVPPAA
+556 PPAL
-571 VQQSAADGLFARGRS
+571 VQQSAADGLYARNRS

-601 AKKIAAGQGLSRGE
+601 AKKLAAGQGLSHGE

-626 GDPTTKPDYGLH
+626 GDPTVKPDYALH

-658 GVLSDTDGVAPVTS
+658 GVLADTDGVAPVSS
-672 PDPTVAPEPMAEP
+672 PDPAMAPDPMAE
-685 DLLAGADYG
+685 LES

>member
-1 MSRVRDS
+1 MSRMRDA
-8 KGRYAQ
+8 KGRFAQ

-93 SLCKGAYLDA
+93 SLTQGAYLDA

-135 PTEARQYAYL
+135 PTEPRQYAYL

-160 QQVLQSDNYRRL
+160 QQVLQADNYRRL

-188 ERLLWVQRGG
+188 DRLLWVQRGG

-211 LVFLFDRWRSVWLSS
+211 LVFLFDRWKSVWLSS

-273 PGFQAEFIAAS
+273 PGFQAEFIASS
-284 SSIDGDVIDRIDA
+284 SSIDGDVIDRIDG

-320 GEVAAAQDDTSQSED
+320 GEVAAAQDDASQSED

-344 DRLSRWVA
+344 DRLSRWVS

-367 PAEQVTAPDAK
+367 PAEQVTAADAK
-378 VATAIQA
+378 VSTAISA
-385 KGAQAVT
+385 KAAEAVT
-392 WTSADE
+392 WTPADE

-409 LQTVEDVD
+409 LQTMEDVD
-417 GDSLLAEPM
+417 GESMLAEPM
-426 ATPIPPEPDGS
+426 AAPVVPTAPVADAPEA
-437 VQSAEMAE
+437 SAEMA
-445 VKRYEHI
+445 
-452 DFTPPQG
+452 DDT
-459 VREAAAR
+459 
-466 GLEVRR
+466 
-472 EAPESQ
+472 
-478 RGGTEVGVARA
+478 VG
-489 RDLSN
+489 
-494 GVSISPET
+494 
-502 ARRMKA
+502 
-508 YFDRHEADKQGE
+508 
-520 TWDQQGKGWQAWMLW
+520 
-535 GGDAGRSWA
+535 
-544 EKLVKQMNAADE
+544 
-556 KASLSDSTDPVPPAA
+556 PPAS
-571 VQQSAADGLFARGRS
+571 VQQSAADGLYARNRS

-593 QNRMDLQL
+593 QNRVDLQL
-601 AKKIAAGQGLSRGE
+601 AKKLAAGQGLSHGE

-626 GDPTTKPDYGLH
+626 GDPTVKPDYGLH

-658 GVLSDTDGVAPVTS
+658 GVLADTDGVAPVSS
-672 PDPTVAPEPMAEP
+672 PDPAMAPDPMAEL
-685 DLLAGADYG
+685 DSV
-694 ADFTGRWC
+694 DFTGRWC

>member
-1 MSRVRDS
+1 
-8 KGRYAQ
+8 
-14 QNVGSPWILP
+14 
-24 NREPTPEL
+24 
-32 FPQVVSGI
+32 
-40 SGQPGVFDQIMVG
+40 MVG

-93 SLCKGAYLDA
+93 SLTQGAYLDA

-160 QQVLQSDNYRRL
+160 QQVLQADNYRRL

-188 ERLLWVQRGG
+188 DRLLWVQRGG

-211 LVFLFDRWRSVWLSS
+211 LVFLFDRWKSVWLSS

-273 PGFQAEFIAAS
+273 PGFQAEFIASS
-284 SSIDGDVIDRIDA
+284 SSIDGDVIDRIDG

-320 GEVAAAQDDTSQSED
+320 GEVAAAQDDASQSED

-344 DRLSRWVA
+344 DRLSRWVS

-367 PAEQVTAPDAK
+367 PAEQVTAADAK
-378 VATAIQA
+378 VSTAISA
-385 KGAQAVT
+385 KAAEAVT
-392 WTSADE
+392 WTPADE

-417 GDSLLAEPM
+417 GESMLAEPM
-426 ATPIPPEPDGS
+426 AAPVVPTAPVAGAPEA
-437 VQSAEMAE
+437 SAEMA
-445 VKRYEHI
+445 
-452 DFTPPQG
+452 DDT
-459 VREAAAR
+459 
-466 GLEVRR
+466 
-472 EAPESQ
+472 
-478 RGGTEVGVARA
+478 VG
-489 RDLSN
+489 
-494 GVSISPET
+494 
-502 ARRMKA
+502 
-508 YFDRHEADKQGE
+508 
-520 TWDQQGKGWQAWMLW
+520 
-535 GGDAGRSWA
+535 
-544 EKLVKQMNAADE
+544 
-556 KASLSDSTDPVPPAA
+556 PPAS
-571 VQQSAADGLFARGRS
+571 VQQSAADGLYARNRS

-601 AKKIAAGQGLSRGE
+601 AKKLAAGQGLSHGE

-626 GDPTTKPDYGLH
+626 GDPTVKPDYALH

-658 GVLSDTDGVAPVTS
+658 GVLADTDGVAPVSS
-672 PDPTVAPEPMAEP
+672 PDPAVAPDPMAE
-685 DLLAGADYG
+685 LES

>member
-1 MSRVRDS
+1 
-8 KGRYAQ
+8 
-14 QNVGSPWILP
+14 
-24 NREPTPEL
+24 L

-93 SLCKGAYLDA
+93 SLTQGAYLDA

-135 PTEARQYAYL
+135 PTEPRQYAYL

-160 QQVLQSDNYRRL
+160 QQVLQADNYRRL

-211 LVFLFDRWRSVWLSS
+211 LVFLFDRWKSVWLSS

-273 PGFQAEFIAAS
+273 PGFQAEFIASS
-284 SSIDGDVIDRIDA
+284 SSIDGDVIDRIDG

-320 GEVAAAQDDTSQSED
+320 GEVAAAQDDASQSED

-367 PAEQVTAPDAK
+367 PAEQVTAPDTK
-378 VATAIQA
+378 VATAISA
-385 KGAQAVT
+385 KAAEAVT

-417 GDSLLAEPM
+417 GESMLADPM
-426 ATPIPPEPDGS
+426 AAPAVPVAPVADAPEA
-437 VQSAEMAE
+437 SAEMADDT
-445 VKRYEHI
+445 V
-452 DFTPPQG
+452 
-459 VREAAAR
+459 
-466 GLEVRR
+466 
-472 EAPESQ
+472 
-478 RGGTEVGVARA
+478 
-489 RDLSN
+489 N
-494 GVSISPET
+494 
-502 ARRMKA
+502 
-508 YFDRHEADKQGE
+508 
-520 TWDQQGKGWQAWMLW
+520 
-535 GGDAGRSWA
+535 
-544 EKLVKQMNAADE
+544 
-556 KASLSDSTDPVPPAA
+556 PPAS
-571 VQQSAADGLFARGRS
+571 VQQSAADGLYARNRS

-601 AKKIAAGQGLSRGE
+601 AKKLAAGQGLSHGE

-626 GDPTTKPDYGLH
+626 GDPTVKPDYALH

-658 GVLSDTDGVAPVTS
+658 GVLADTDGVAPVSS
-672 PDPTVAPEPMAEP
+672 PDPAMAPDPMAE
-685 DLLAGADYG
+685 LESV
-694 ADFTGRWC
+694 DFTGRWC

>member
-1 MSRVRDS
+1 
-8 KGRYAQ
+8 
-14 QNVGSPWILP
+14 
-24 NREPTPEL
+24 
-32 FPQVVSGI
+32 VSGI

-93 SLCKGAYLDA
+93 SLTQGAYLDA

-135 PTEARQYAYL
+135 PTEPRQYAYL

-160 QQVLQSDNYRRL
+160 QQVLQADNYRRL

-188 ERLLWVQRGG
+188 DRLLWVQRGG

-211 LVFLFDRWRSVWLSS
+211 LVFLFDRWKSVWLSS

-273 PGFQAEFIAAS
+273 PGFQAEFIASS
-284 SSIDGDVIDRIDA
+284 SSIDGDVIDRIDG

-320 GEVAAAQDDTSQSED
+320 GEVAAAQDDASQSED

-344 DRLSRWVA
+344 DRLSRWVS

-367 PAEQVTAPDAK
+367 PAEQVTAADTKVSAAITAK
-378 VATAIQA
+378 AAE
-385 KGAQAVT
+385 AVT
-392 WTSADE
+392 WTPADE

-409 LQTVEDVD
+409 LQTMEDV
-417 GDSLLAEPM
+417 GDDEMLGPAPSLSAVTDSVAATWLSMVNSGLTFQKAAEQVG
-426 ATPIPPEPDGS
+426 TS
-437 VQSAEMAE
+437 VSSIRDYRDQNPAFEAQVQQSRSAEMADDT
-445 VKRYEHI
+445 VN
-452 DFTPPQG
+452 PPT
-459 VREAAAR
+459 
-466 GLEVRR
+466 
-472 EAPESQ
+472 S
-478 RGGTEVGVARA
+478 
-489 RDLSN
+489 
-494 GVSISPET
+494 
-502 ARRMKA
+502 
-508 YFDRHEADKQGE
+508 
-520 TWDQQGKGWQAWMLW
+520 
-535 GGDAGRSWA
+535 
-544 EKLVKQMNAADE
+544 
-556 KASLSDSTDPVPPAA
+556 
-571 VQQSAADGLFARGRS
+571 VQQSAADGLYARNRS

-601 AKKIAAGQGLSRGE
+601 AKKLAAGQGLSRGE

-626 GDPTTKPDYGLH
+626 GDPTVKPDYALH

-658 GVLSDTDGVAPVTS
+658 GVLADTDGVAPVSS
-672 PDPTVAPEPMAEP
+672 PDPAMAPDPMAE
-685 DLLAGADYG
+685 LES

>member
-1 MSRVRDS
+1 MSRIRDA
-8 KGRYAQ
+8 KGRFAQ

-93 SLCKGAYLDA
+93 SLTQGAYLDA

-135 PTEARQYAYL
+135 PTEPRQYAYL

-160 QQVLQSDNYRRL
+160 QQVLQADNYRRL

-188 ERLLWVQRGG
+188 DRLLWVQRGG

-211 LVFLFDRWRSVWLSS
+211 LVFLFDRWKSVWLSS

-273 PGFQAEFIAAS
+273 PGFKADFIASS
-284 SSIDGDVIDRIDA
+284 SSIDGDVIDRIDG

-320 GEVAAAQDDTSQSED
+320 GEVAAAQDDASQSED

-344 DRLSRWVA
+344 DRLSRWVS

-367 PAEQVTAPDAK
+367 PAEQVTAADAK
-378 VATAIQA
+378 VSTAISA
-385 KGAQAVT
+385 KAAEAVT
-392 WTSADE
+392 WTPADE

-417 GDSLLAEPM
+417 GESMLAEPM
-426 ATPIPPEPDGS
+426 AAPVVPTAPVAGAPEA
-437 VQSAEMAE
+437 SAEMA
-445 VKRYEHI
+445 
-452 DFTPPQG
+452 DDT
-459 VREAAAR
+459 
-466 GLEVRR
+466 
-472 EAPESQ
+472 
-478 RGGTEVGVARA
+478 VG
-489 RDLSN
+489 
-494 GVSISPET
+494 
-502 ARRMKA
+502 
-508 YFDRHEADKQGE
+508 
-520 TWDQQGKGWQAWMLW
+520 
-535 GGDAGRSWA
+535 
-544 EKLVKQMNAADE
+544 
-556 KASLSDSTDPVPPAA
+556 PPAS
-571 VQQSAADGLFARGRS
+571 VQQSAADGLYARNRS

-593 QNRMDLQL
+593 QNRVDLQL
-601 AKKIAAGQGLSRGE
+601 AKKLAAGQGLSHGE

-626 GDPTTKPDYGLH
+626 GDPTVKPDYALH

-658 GVLSDTDGVAPVTS
+658 GVLADTDGVAPVSS
-672 PDPTVAPEPMAEP
+672 PDPAMLPDPMAE
-685 DLLAGADYG
+685 LES

>member
-8 KGRYAQ
+8 KGRFAQ

-93 SLCKGAYLDA
+93 SLTQGAYLDA

-135 PTEARQYAYL
+135 PTQPRQYAYL

-160 QQVLQSDNYRRL
+160 QQVLQADNYRRL

-211 LVFLFDRWRSVWLSS
+211 LVFLFDRWKSVWLSS

-273 PGFQAEFIAAS
+273 PGFQAEFIASS
-284 SSIDGDVIDRIDA
+284 SSIDGDVIDRIDG

-320 GEVAAAQDDTSQSED
+320 GEVAAAQDDASQSED

-344 DRLSRWVA
+344 DRLSRWVS

-367 PAEQVTAPDAK
+367 PAEQVTAADAK
-378 VATAIQA
+378 VATAISA
-385 KGAQAVT
+385 KAAEAVT

-417 GDSLLAEPM
+417 GESLLVDQM
-426 ATPIPPEPDGS
+426 AAPAVPAAPVADAPEA
-437 VQSAEMAE
+437 SAEMA
-445 VKRYEHI
+445 
-452 DFTPPQG
+452 DDT
-459 VREAAAR
+459 
-466 GLEVRR
+466 
-472 EAPESQ
+472 
-478 RGGTEVGVARA
+478 VG
-489 RDLSN
+489 
-494 GVSISPET
+494 
-502 ARRMKA
+502 
-508 YFDRHEADKQGE
+508 
-520 TWDQQGKGWQAWMLW
+520 
-535 GGDAGRSWA
+535 
-544 EKLVKQMNAADE
+544 
-556 KASLSDSTDPVPPAA
+556 PPAS
-571 VQQSAADGLFARGRS
+571 VQQSAADGLYARNRS

-601 AKKIAAGQGLSRGE
+601 AKKLAAGQGLSHGE

-626 GDPTTKPDYGLH
+626 GDPTVKPDYALH

-658 GVLSDTDGVAPVTS
+658 GVLADTDGVAPVSS
-672 PDPTVAPEPMAEP
+672 PDPAVAPDPMAE
-685 DLLAGADYG
+685 LES

>member
-1 MSRVRDS
+1 MSRIRDA
-8 KGRYAQ
+8 KGRFAQ

-93 SLCKGAYLDA
+93 SLTQGAYLDA

-135 PTEARQYAYL
+135 PTEPRQYAYL

-160 QQVLQSDNYRRL
+160 QQVLQADNYRRL

-188 ERLLWVQRGG
+188 DRLLWVQRGG

-211 LVFLFDRWRSVWLSS
+211 LVFLFDRWKSVWLSS

-273 PGFQAEFIAAS
+273 PGFQAEFIASS
-284 SSIDGDVIDRIDA
+284 SSIDGDVIDRIDG

-320 GEVAAAQDDTSQSED
+320 GEVAAAQDDASQSED

-344 DRLSRWVA
+344 DRLSRWVS

-367 PAEQVTAPDAK
+367 PAEQVTAADAK
-378 VATAIQA
+378 VSTAISA
-385 KGAQAVT
+385 KAAEAVT
-392 WTSADE
+392 WTPADE

-417 GDSLLAEPM
+417 GESMLAEPM
-426 ATPIPPEPDGS
+426 AAPAVSAAPVADAPEA
-437 VQSAEMAE
+437 SAEMA
-445 VKRYEHI
+445 
-452 DFTPPQG
+452 DDT
-459 VREAAAR
+459 
-466 GLEVRR
+466 
-472 EAPESQ
+472 
-478 RGGTEVGVARA
+478 VG
-489 RDLSN
+489 
-494 GVSISPET
+494 
-502 ARRMKA
+502 
-508 YFDRHEADKQGE
+508 
-520 TWDQQGKGWQAWMLW
+520 
-535 GGDAGRSWA
+535 
-544 EKLVKQMNAADE
+544 
-556 KASLSDSTDPVPPAA
+556 PPAS
-571 VQQSAADGLFARGRS
+571 VQQSAADGLYARNRS

-601 AKKIAAGQGLSRGE
+601 AKKLAAGQGLSHGE

-626 GDPTTKPDYGLH
+626 GDPTVKPDYALH

-658 GVLSDTDGVAPVTS
+658 GVLADTDGVAPVSS
-672 PDPTVAPEPMAEP
+672 PDPAVAPDPMAE
-685 DLLAGADYG
+685 LES

>member
-93 SLCKGAYLDA
+93 SLTQGAYLDA

-135 PTEARQYAYL
+135 PTQPRQYAYL

-160 QQVLQSDNYRRL
+160 QQVLQADNYRRL

-211 LVFLFDRWRSVWLSS
+211 LVFLFDRWKSVWLSS

-273 PGFQAEFIAAS
+273 PGFQAEFIASS
-284 SSIDGDVIDRIDA
+284 SSIDGDVIDRIDG

-320 GEVAAAQDDTSQSED
+320 GEVAAAQDDASQSED

-344 DRLSRWVA
+344 DRLSRWVS

-367 PAEQVTAPDAK
+367 PAEQVTAADAK
-378 VATAIQA
+378 VATAISA
-385 KGAQAVT
+385 KAAEAVT

-417 GDSLLAEPM
+417 GESLLVDQM
-426 ATPIPPEPDGS
+426 AAPAVPAAPVADAPEA
-437 VQSAEMAE
+437 SAEMA
-445 VKRYEHI
+445 
-452 DFTPPQG
+452 DDT
-459 VREAAAR
+459 
-466 GLEVRR
+466 
-472 EAPESQ
+472 
-478 RGGTEVGVARA
+478 VG
-489 RDLSN
+489 
-494 GVSISPET
+494 
-502 ARRMKA
+502 
-508 YFDRHEADKQGE
+508 
-520 TWDQQGKGWQAWMLW
+520 
-535 GGDAGRSWA
+535 
-544 EKLVKQMNAADE
+544 
-556 KASLSDSTDPVPPAA
+556 PPAS
-571 VQQSAADGLFARGRS
+571 VQQSAADGLYARNRS

-601 AKKIAAGQGLSRGE
+601 AKKLAAGQGLSHGE

-626 GDPTTKPDYGLH
+626 GDPTVKPDYALH

-658 GVLSDTDGVAPVTS
+658 GVLADTDGVAPVSS
-672 PDPTVAPEPMAEP
+672 PDPAVAPDPMAE
-685 DLLAGADYG
+685 LES

>member
-1 MSRVRDS
+1 MSRMRDA
-8 KGRYAQ
+8 KGRFAQ

-93 SLCKGAYLDA
+93 SLTQGAYLDA

-160 QQVLQSDNYRRL
+160 QQVLQADNYRRL

-188 ERLLWVQRGG
+188 DRLLWVQRGG

-211 LVFLFDRWRSVWLSS
+211 LVFLFDRWKSVWLSS

-273 PGFQAEFIAAS
+273 PGFKADFIASS
-284 SSIDGDVIDRIDA
+284 SSIDGDVIDRIDG

-320 GEVAAAQDDTSQSED
+320 GEVAAAQDDASQSED

-344 DRLSRWVA
+344 DRLSRWVS

-367 PAEQVTAPDAK
+367 PAEQVTAADAK
-378 VATAIQA
+378 VSTAISA
-385 KGAQAVT
+385 KAAEAVT
-392 WTSADE
+392 WTPADE

-409 LQTVEDVD
+409 LQTMEDVD
-417 GDSLLAEPM
+417 GESLLAEPM
-426 ATPIPPEPDGS
+426 AAPAVPVAPVAGAPEA
-437 VQSAEMAE
+437 SAEMA
-445 VKRYEHI
+445 
-452 DFTPPQG
+452 DDT
-459 VREAAAR
+459 
-466 GLEVRR
+466 
-472 EAPESQ
+472 
-478 RGGTEVGVARA
+478 VG
-489 RDLSN
+489 
-494 GVSISPET
+494 
-502 ARRMKA
+502 
-508 YFDRHEADKQGE
+508 
-520 TWDQQGKGWQAWMLW
+520 
-535 GGDAGRSWA
+535 
-544 EKLVKQMNAADE
+544 
-556 KASLSDSTDPVPPAA
+556 PPAL
-571 VQQSAADGLFARGRS
+571 VQQSAADGLYARNRS

-593 QNRMDLQL
+593 QNRVDLQL
-601 AKKIAAGQGLSRGE
+601 AKKLAAGQGLSHGE

-626 GDPTTKPDYGLH
+626 GDPTVKPDYALH

-658 GVLSDTDGVAPVTS
+658 GVLADTDGVAPVSS
-672 PDPTVAPEPMAEP
+672 PDPAVAPDPMAE
-685 DLLAGADYG
+685 LESV
-694 ADFTGRWC
+694 DFTGRWC

>member
-8 KGRYAQ
+8 KGRFAQ

-93 SLCKGAYLDA
+93 SLTRGAYLDA

-160 QQVLQSDNYRRL
+160 QQVLQADNYRRL

-188 ERLLWVQRGG
+188 DRLLWVQRGG

-211 LVFLFDRWRSVWLSS
+211 LVFLFDRWKSVWLSS

-273 PGFQAEFIAAS
+273 PGFKAEFIASS
-284 SSIDGDVIDRIDA
+284 SSIDGDVNDRIDG

-320 GEVAAAQDDTSQSED
+320 GDVAAAQDDTSQSED

-367 PAEQVTAPDAK
+367 PMEQTAAPAEKVTAALAAK
-378 VATAIQA
+378 AAEAI
-385 KGAQAVT
+385 T
-392 WTSADE
+392 WTPADE
-398 AWVRETIGMPE
+398 AWARETIGMPE

-417 GDSLLAEPM
+417 GDTMLAEPM
-426 ATPIPPEPDGS
+426 AAPAVPVAPVADAPES
-437 VQSAEMAE
+437 SAEMADDT
-445 VKRYEHI
+445 V
-452 DFTPPQG
+452 
-459 VREAAAR
+459 
-466 GLEVRR
+466 
-472 EAPESQ
+472 
-478 RGGTEVGVARA
+478 
-489 RDLSN
+489 N
-494 GVSISPET
+494 
-502 ARRMKA
+502 
-508 YFDRHEADKQGE
+508 
-520 TWDQQGKGWQAWMLW
+520 
-535 GGDAGRSWA
+535 
-544 EKLVKQMNAADE
+544 
-556 KASLSDSTDPVPPAA
+556 PPAL
-571 VQQSAADGLFARGRS
+571 VQQSAADGLYARNRS
-586 PSEMRGL
+586 TSEMRGL

-601 AKKIAAGQGLSRGE
+601 AKKLAAGQGLSHGE

-626 GDPTTKPDYGLH
+626 GDPTAKPDYALH

-658 GVLSDTDGVAPVTS
+658 GVLADTDGLPPATS
-672 PDPTVAPEPMAEP
+672 PDPAVTPDPMAE
-685 DLLAGADYG
+685 LESV
-694 ADFTGRWC
+694 DFTGRWC

>member
-1 MSRVRDS
+1 
-8 KGRYAQ
+8 
-14 QNVGSPWILP
+14 
-24 NREPTPEL
+24 L

-93 SLCKGAYLDA
+93 SLTQGAYLDA

-135 PTEARQYAYL
+135 PTEPRQYAYL

-160 QQVLQSDNYRRL
+160 QQVLQADNYRRL

-211 LVFLFDRWRSVWLSS
+211 LVFLFDRWKSVWLSS

-273 PGFQAEFIAAS
+273 PGFQAEFIASS
-284 SSIDGDVIDRIDA
+284 SSIDGDVIDRIDG

-320 GEVAAAQDDTSQSED
+320 GEVAAAQDDASQSED

-367 PAEQVTAPDAK
+367 PAEQVTAPDTK
-378 VATAIQA
+378 VATAISA
-385 KGAQAVT
+385 KAAEAVT

-417 GDSLLAEPM
+417 GESMLADPM
-426 ATPIPPEPDGS
+426 AAPAVPVAPVADAPEA
-437 VQSAEMAE
+437 SAEMADDT
-445 VKRYEHI
+445 V
-452 DFTPPQG
+452 
-459 VREAAAR
+459 
-466 GLEVRR
+466 
-472 EAPESQ
+472 
-478 RGGTEVGVARA
+478 
-489 RDLSN
+489 N
-494 GVSISPET
+494 
-502 ARRMKA
+502 
-508 YFDRHEADKQGE
+508 
-520 TWDQQGKGWQAWMLW
+520 
-535 GGDAGRSWA
+535 
-544 EKLVKQMNAADE
+544 
-556 KASLSDSTDPVPPAA
+556 PPAS
-571 VQQSAADGLFARGRS
+571 VQQSAADGLYARNRS

-601 AKKIAAGQGLSRGE
+601 AKKLAAGQGLSHGE

-626 GDPTTKPDYGLH
+626 GDPTVKPDYALH

-658 GVLSDTDGVAPVTS
+658 GVLADTDGVAPVSS
-672 PDPTVAPEPMAEP
+672 PDPAMVPDPMAE
-685 DLLAGADYG
+685 LES

>member
-1 MSRVRDS
+1 MSRIRDA
-8 KGRYAQ
+8 KGRFAQ

-93 SLCKGAYLDA
+93 SLTQGAYLDA

-160 QQVLQSDNYRRL
+160 QQVLQADNYRRL

-188 ERLLWVQRGG
+188 DRLLWVQRGG

-211 LVFLFDRWRSVWLSS
+211 LVFLFDRWKSVWLSS

-273 PGFQAEFIAAS
+273 PGFKAEFIASS
-284 SSIDGDVIDRIDA
+284 SSIDGDVIDRIDG

-320 GEVAAAQDDTSQSED
+320 GEVAAAQDDASQSED

-344 DRLSRWVA
+344 DRLSRWVS

-367 PAEQVTAPDAK
+367 PAEQVTAADAK
-378 VATAIQA
+378 VSTAISA
-385 KGAQAVT
+385 KAAEAVT
-392 WTSADE
+392 WTPADE

-409 LQTVEDVD
+409 LQTMEDVD
-417 GDSLLAEPM
+417 GESMLAEPM
-426 ATPIPPEPDGS
+426 AAPVVPTAPVAGAPEA
-437 VQSAEMAE
+437 SAEMA
-445 VKRYEHI
+445 
-452 DFTPPQG
+452 DDT
-459 VREAAAR
+459 
-466 GLEVRR
+466 
-472 EAPESQ
+472 
-478 RGGTEVGVARA
+478 VG
-489 RDLSN
+489 
-494 GVSISPET
+494 
-502 ARRMKA
+502 
-508 YFDRHEADKQGE
+508 
-520 TWDQQGKGWQAWMLW
+520 
-535 GGDAGRSWA
+535 
-544 EKLVKQMNAADE
+544 
-556 KASLSDSTDPVPPAA
+556 PPAS
-571 VQQSAADGLFARGRS
+571 VQQSAADGLYARNRS

-593 QNRMDLQL
+593 RNRMDLQL
-601 AKKIAAGQGLSRGE
+601 AKKLAAGQGLSHGE

-626 GDPTTKPDYGLH
+626 GDPTVKPDYALH

-658 GVLSDTDGVAPVTS
+658 GVLADTDGVAPVSS
-672 PDPTVAPEPMAEP
+672 PDPAMAPDPMAE
-685 DLLAGADYG
+685 LES